1 MDHTEAIMVLNNVLS
16 DKFREKI
23 ISLTD
28 HKAKDKLTIKEGMND
43 NVRNVCGYHLNFE
56 SATNLFYWNYIK
68 KEIERLYYFYK
79 IKFPLLHSYEINQID
94 LLKYGNGGKY
104 TFHTDNLGGRKLNR
118 TLSVIMNLNNDY
130 EGGDLIFGDQ
140 KFKEIKRIKLK
151 SGSVV
156 FFPSNFMYP
165 HSIEPIIRGTRYS
178 VVAWLN

>member
-16 DKFREKI
+16 DEFREKI

-156 FFPSNFMYP
+156 FFPSNFMYL

>member
-118 TLSVIMNLNNDY
+118 TLSVIMNLNNNY